1 METSGSYTPFGDSSF
16 KADRLMN
23 QLPNPTTASDSVRFH
38 VPRAL
43 QGDLRR
49 PKQARHRPTYGI
61 DPNL

>member
-43 QGDLRR
+43 QG
-49 PKQARHRPTYGI
+49 AYGI